1 MNIPPNY
8 LIGDLDSA
16 NPKDIQ
22 WAHENK
28 TTIITYPREKD
39 EIDTELALMYV
50 KEKNE
55 KDVVISCVFGNRID
69 QEIASIYLLAEYIE
83 LTQVILEENVNVGI
97 VNKEKIE
104 EAIPGE
110 TWSIIRIGE
119 PVEGLTLEG
128 FKYPLTNENINNF
141 KSLGIS
147 NQAIQNQVKITVNK
161 GKVIYIRWINLQW

>member
-1 MNIPPNY
+1 
-8 LIGDLDSA
+8 
-16 NPKDIQ
+16 
-22 WAHENK
+22 
-28 TTIITYPREKD
+28 
-39 EIDTELALMYV
+39 TELALMYV

-83 LTQVILEENVNVGI
+83 LNPVILEENVKVGI